1 MYTQTQWRTE
11 STTHKTGKQSS
22 PKQLDTQN
30 EGGEKKVYFPQYT
43 QICFGI
49 HTHTNT
55 HLVSRFLSTF
65 GCWLGLKLL
74 ALLGWS
80 PLDLGRV
87 KLVL

>member
-1 MYTQTQWRTE
+1 ML
-11 STTHKTGKQSS
+11 K
-22 PKQLDTQN
+22 QN
-30 EGGEKKVYFPQYT
+30 EGGKKKVYFPQYT

-49 HTHTNT
+49 FLYCIYTHTNT
-55 HLVSRFLSTF
+55 HLVSRFLSAF
-65 GCWLGLKLL
+65 GCWLGLELL